1 MGDSWKKQLAPSRN
15 SWSFWS
21 QWPSWAAFQSDWLGL
36 VIVLLVEIHPRFEAF
51 GCWFGSIFEL
61 LSSSLCVSSISN
73 LQLHWTKFAFQ
84 IVQCAFHPFNHQRSH
99 RPANG
104 LIRPLLVLR
113 RMPRRTQVL
122 LYFELTAN
130 MRQSL
135 KYSSAKKNLVAA
147 AKDWPRFFPEFSFD
161 SFLASFA
168 KNVIFFQSRIRW
180 LFQGTFGLCLEP
192 VLSVKVC

>member
-1 MGDSWKKQLAPSRN
+1 MTAVGDSWKKQLAPSRN

-36 VIVLLVEIHPRFEAF
+36 VIVLLVELHPRFEAF
-51 GCWFGSIFEL
+51 GCLFGSIFEL

-135 KYSSAKKNLVAA
+135 KYSSAKKIWWRQRKTGQGFSRNLVLI
-147 AKDWPRFFPEFSFD
+147 RFW
-161 SFLASFA
+161 LHLQ
-168 KNVIFFQSRIRW
+168 KMWFFFKVVSDDYSRERLDYVWSQS
-180 LFQGTFGLCLEP
+180 CH
-192 VLSVKVC
+192 